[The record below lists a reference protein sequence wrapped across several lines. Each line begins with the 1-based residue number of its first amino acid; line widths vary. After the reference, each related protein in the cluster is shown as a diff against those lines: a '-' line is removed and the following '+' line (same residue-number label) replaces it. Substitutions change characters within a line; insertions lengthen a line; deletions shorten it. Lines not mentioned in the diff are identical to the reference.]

1 MYNVTKWMKD
11 VAIASKDGLN
21 EAAVDT
27 HVEALDALSTGYR
40 SMTPTQ
46 FQEVMTTAHFSYYF
60 ADALSREFLADYNY
74 KMGSWPAYVFTDRAP
89 DFRDVK
95 RFRMSE
101 PNTLYRRGEKG
112 EAEADY
118 IDDSE
123 IEYGVYEWS
132 RQMDFSWRTILND
145 DLAKI
150 RETPARMANAASRWL
165 NGYVSAL
172 YDNAT
177 TQATLA
183 ALGAPWAG
191 TGRLTAANLAIGIN
205 AMMQRTDA
213 QNNPIEWSRIHL
225 VIPPILQIQAAS
237 ILQDLLNYGGAG
249 GNVLGQFLSGSDVH
263 TDPYITTAGAN
274 IPWYLFADVSEAR
287 AVTLVR
293 LQGVD
298 GPAVMKKTGDIQML
312 TGSMPPAMLMG
323 SFATGDIEFM
333 VEDIVGAW
341 DDASYV
347 GVTDFRA
354 MYYSSGTTP

>member
-1 MYNVTKWMKD
+1 MYRTIRWIED
-11 VAIASKDGLN
+11 VAIASRTPLN

-27 HVEALDALSTGYR
+27 HVAALRDLSRDYRTMTGE
-40 SMTPTQ
+40 Q
-46 FQEVMTTAHFSYYF
+46 FQEAMTTAHFQYYF
-60 ADALSREFLADYNY
+60 ADALSKEFLADYQY
-74 KMGSWPAYVFTDRAP
+74 KIGSWPAYVYLDRAP
-89 DFRDVK
+89 DFRDVD
-95 RFRMSE
+95 RLRMTE
-101 PNTLYRRGEKG
+101 PGTLYKRGEKG
-112 EAEADY
+112 EAET
-118 IDDSE
+118 DS
-123 IEYGVYEWS
+123 IVDSVIYYGVEEWS
-132 RQMDFSWRTILND
+132 RQMDFSWRTLLND

-150 RETPARMANAASRWL
+150 QDTPMRMASAAGRWL
-165 NGYVSAL
+165 NSYVSAL

-213 QNNPIEWSRIHL
+213 LGNPIEWSRLHL

-237 ILQDLLNYGGAG
+237 ILQDLINYGGAG
-249 GNVLGQFLSGSDVH
+249 GNVLGQFLTGNDVH
-263 TDPYITTAGAN
+263 VDPYITTAGAN
-274 IPWYLFADVSEAR
+274 VPWYLFADVSEAR

-298 GPAVMKKTGDIQML
+298 GPAVMQKTSDISIL
-312 TGSMPPAMLMG
+312 TGTMPAAMRMG

-354 MYYSSGTTP
+354 VYFSSGTTP